1 MDTTLHQLLA
11 RLGQQPA
18 NNDLA
23 HAHGLK
29 INSITYEDLGR
40 DKNSCVGPNISDMTL
55 TVDDR
60 RMPIIRKP
68 NFSDVTCDLEI
79 ADFNV
84 TVGNETKDGELRRIP
99 LTEYIEKLHDF
110 NPDTSDES
118 QKSLL
123 IDRDEHIL
131 ASAQACVLPLGHGKD
146 DDGNEIKEV
155 EFVPEIFN
163 YQSRGPDPAVMVIV
177 VSSQGTSAT
186 VLTSRAQKLHFN
198 RGGESVQ
205 FLAKRLSLDRKERG
219 VEDKGDMTA
228 EEQDRNL
235 IMVFQIPLLKP
246 TPPTTWVPN
255 GWSSNIYPVQN
266 QFPSGLLSI
275 PRHGSVSG
283 ALLVKTDNNEDS
295 DDSDEDMSFS
305 LDNNPQVKQTA
316 YMLSHNATVNCS
328 ATLDCSASV
337 ARSSRGLSNTIV
349 HHSTPRIKS
358 KGMENAMLRVSD
370 TSRGVYA
377 GLQKKKLVRDTR
389 FPIRV
394 TLQHYKV
401 SDTQLLSEDSIK
413 YIANKI
419 NSIYDNAEAQG
430 SLVVGSSN
438 DPKKQRPTEI
448 KKTEVRPIP
457 QIVSLSDSPM
467 FSMPKRDEDWCSVSA

>member
-11 RLGQQPA
+11 KLGQQPA
-18 NNDLA
+18 NTDLA

-29 INSITYEDLGR
+29 INSITYEDTGR

-68 NFSDVTCDLEI
+68 NFSDVTCDLKI
-79 ADFNV
+79 ADFKV

-99 LTEYIEKLHDF
+99 LTEYIEKLKDF
-110 NPDTSDES
+110 NPDTAHED

-123 IDRDEHIL
+123 NDRDEHLL
-131 ASAQACVLPLGHGKD
+131 ASAQACVLPLGHGTD
-146 DDGNEIKEV
+146 ADGKEIKEV

-163 YQSRGPDPAVMVIV
+163 YQSRGADPAVMVIV
-177 VSSQGTSAT
+177 ASSQGTSAT
-186 VLTSRAQKLHFN
+186 VLTSRAQKLYFN

-219 VEDKGDMTA
+219 VEDKGDMSA

-235 IMVFQIPLLKP
+235 IMVFQIPLKKP
-246 TPPTTWVPN
+246 NPPTIRVPDS
-255 GWSSNIYPVQN
+255 GFISSYNSYPAYHLERSTTTRRMRHPGILMCSAQSASSE
-266 QFPSGLLSI
+266 SGFDGEEEEEDQEMGFSLS
-275 PRHGSVSG
+275 
-283 ALLVKTDNNEDS
+283 DS
-295 DDSDEDMSFS
+295 DTRSFGNT
-305 LDNNPQVKQTA
+305 L
-316 YMLSHNATVNCS
+316 NCS
-328 ATLDCSASV
+328 ACV
-337 ARSSRGLSNTIV
+337 PMSSRRSLGT
-349 HHSTPRIKS
+349 STSKVNPQS

-370 TSRGVYA
+370 TGRGSYA
-377 GLQKKKLVRDTR
+377 GLQNKKLVRDTR

-419 NSIYDNAEAQG
+419 KSIYDNAEAQG
-430 SLVVGSSN
+430 SLVVGRTN
-438 DPKKQRPTEI
+438 DPNKQRPTDI
-448 KKTEVRPIP
+448 KKPEVRAMPE
-457 QIVSLSDSPM
+457 IVKLSDSPM
-467 FSMPKRDEDWCSVSA
+467 FSMPKREEEWCTVSA